1 MMIHIANPIYDSV
14 FKYLMED
21 ERIAKIILSALLK
34 KEVVDVQVRR
44 NEYTNGTRDQVSM
57 FRIDFGA
64 QIRNED
70 GSLQLIL
77 IELQKT
83 WLETETLRFRQYLGA
98 HYANPENILQ
108 ENNPEGYA
116 IPMVTVYL
124 LGHRVGDIEEPV
136 LYVNH
141 KAFNY
146 QGDEVSKGLPNPF
159 VDSLVH
165 DSIIVQIPLLHGQIN
180 NKLEKVLSIFDQH
193 RKAGFNRQVLT
204 LEEDIYSDDS
214 DMVYVLR
221 RLLAAASDTKLR
233 HDMNVEDEF
242 FSAIENRDTAI
253 MARDKRIQEQDFL
266 ISEQSNTITEQS
278 NTITEQSNTITEQ
291 SNTITEQS
299 NTITEQS
306 NTITE
311 QSNTITEQSNTI
323 TEQSNTITEQSN
335 IITEQSDLLKKMAK
349 SMLSNGIAIEDIA
362 SATGKSIDAIRQMLS
377 D

>member
-165 DSIIVQIPLLHGQIN
+165 DSIIVQIPLLHGQVN

-278 NTITEQSNTITEQ
+278 NTITEQSN
-291 SNTITEQS
+291 
-299 NTITEQS
+299 
-306 NTITE
+306 
-311 QSNTITEQSNTI
+311 
-323 TEQSNTITEQSN
+323 

-362 SATGKSIDAIRQMLS
+362 SATGKSVDAIRQLLS
-377 D
+377 N

>member
-278 NTITEQSNTITEQ
+278 N
-291 SNTITEQS
+291 
-299 NTITEQS
+299 
-306 NTITE
+306 
-311 QSNTITEQSNTI
+311 
-323 TEQSNTITEQSN
+323 

-362 SATGKSIDAIRQMLS
+362 SATGKSVDAIRQMLS

>member
-165 DSIIVQIPLLHGQIN
+165 DSIIVQIPLLHGQVN

-299 NTITEQS
+299 N
-306 NTITE
+306 
-311 QSNTITEQSNTI
+311 
-323 TEQSNTITEQSN
+323 

-362 SATGKSIDAIRQMLS
+362 SATGKSVEAIRQLLS

>member
-116 IPMVTVYL
+116 IPMVSVYL
-124 LGHRVGDIEEPV
+124 SGHRVGDIEEPV

-299 NTITEQS
+299 N
-306 NTITE
+306 
-311 QSNTITEQSNTI
+311 
-323 TEQSNTITEQSN
+323 

-362 SATGKSIDAIRQMLS
+362 SATGKSVDAIRQLLS
-377 D
+377 N

>member
-165 DSIIVQIPLLHGQIN
+165 DSIIVQIPLLHGQVN

-278 NTITEQSNTITEQ
+278 N
-291 SNTITEQS
+291 
-299 NTITEQS
+299 
-306 NTITE
+306 
-311 QSNTITEQSNTI
+311 
-323 TEQSNTITEQSN
+323 

-362 SATGKSIDAIRQMLS
+362 SATGKSVDAIRQLLS

>member
-362 SATGKSIDAIRQMLS
+362 SATGKSVDAIRQLLS
-377 D
+377 N

>member
-44 NEYTNGTRDQVSM
+44 NEYTNGTRDKVSM

-278 NTITEQSNTITEQ
+278 NTITEQSN
-291 SNTITEQS
+291 
-299 NTITEQS
+299 
-306 NTITE
+306 
-311 QSNTITEQSNTI
+311 
-323 TEQSNTITEQSN
+323 

-349 SMLSNGIAIEDIA
+349 SMLSNGISIEDIA
-362 SATGKSIDAIRQMLS
+362 SATGKSVDAIRQLLS
-377 D
+377 N

>member
-266 ISEQSNTITEQS
+266 ISEQSN
-278 NTITEQSNTITEQ
+278 
-291 SNTITEQS
+291 
-299 NTITEQS
+299 
-306 NTITE
+306 
-311 QSNTITEQSNTI
+311 
-323 TEQSNTITEQSN
+323 

-362 SATGKSIDAIRQMLS
+362 SATGKSVDAIRQLLS
-377 D
+377 N

>member
-83 WLETETLRFRQYLGA
+83 WLETETRRFRQYLGA

-299 NTITEQS
+299 N
-306 NTITE
+306 
-311 QSNTITEQSNTI
+311 
-323 TEQSNTITEQSN
+323 

-362 SATGKSIDAIRQMLS
+362 SATGKSVDAIRQLLS
-377 D
+377 N

>member
-34 KEVVDVQVRR
+34 REVVDVKVRR
-44 NEYTNGTRDQVSM
+44 NEYTNGTRDKVSM

-64 QIRNED
+64 QIRKDD

-141 KAFNY
+141 KAFSY
-146 QGDEVSKGLPNPF
+146 QGEEVSKGLPNPF

-180 NKLEKVLSIFDQH
+180 NKLDKVLSVFDQH
-193 RKAGFNRQVLT
+193 LKDGHNRQVLT
-204 LEEDIYSDDS
+204 LDEDRYTDDN
-214 DMVYVLR
+214 DMVYLLR

-253 MARDKRIQEQDFL
+253 MARDKKIEEQDQL
-266 ISEQSNTITEQS
+266 ISEKNIQITEQNNKISEQSNKISEQS
-278 NTITEQSNTITEQ
+278 NKISEQSNKISEQ
-291 SNTITEQS
+291 SNKISEQS
-299 NTITEQS
+299 NKIS
-306 NTITE
+306 
-311 QSNTITEQSNTI
+311 
-323 TEQSNTITEQSN
+323 EQSN
-335 IITEQSDLLKKMAK
+335 IITEQNELLKKMVK
-349 SMLSNGIAIEDIA
+349 GMLSKGFDVEDIA
-362 SATGKSIDAIRQMLS
+362 VATGRSVESIKQMLNS
-377 D
+377 